1 MLPSYTD
8 ESSPQTI
15 QRSTSRPNMA
25 TSELFSALSASVW
38 SEGKK
43 RAESAYQN
51 FAKIDSLRPFFD
63 VDPKEVLGRILNSV
77 NPRPPYNLD
86 ATNTDL
92 YGPFMACL
100 TLIAVILFEMKLSNH
115 QVQEGTLMGS
125 AFLTCFGYWLLAS
138 AILLLIC
145 YLGNSQINFV
155 HLLSSVGYGMCS
167 TCVVLFI
174 CAAIHKG
181 ASETIFFLLW
191 ILVCGLSGTKM
202 AMIMWTNI
210 SKKTPRLAGCF
221 LALTLHMFFVIYLHF
236 AYHAIVQDISNV
248 ISPAGNSKGN

>member
-115 QVQEGTLMGS
+115 QVVGWHTNGISIFNL
-125 AFLTCFGYWLLAS
+125 FWLLVVS
-138 AILLLIC
+138 FCYPPIDLLPWKFADKFC
-145 YLGNSQINFV
+145 T
-155 HLLSSVGYGMCS
+155 SSFGYGMCS

-236 AYHAIVQDISNV
+236 AYHAIVQ
-248 ISPAGNSKGN
+248 GNFRTPS